1 MISMPRL
8 NWLGSDWPTI
18 PTRSPN
24 WNFEASN
31 EHLSPEVAAKPDPA
45 NQNASQEVVSCEAS
59 VVGMTGFEPATSASR
74 THQRCPETA
83 TNQAFLALPT
93 LPLDHSLD
101 RLDENVSA
109 KRAEGGGRKAQKS
122 KLKTPAT
129 TTAIP
134 ADDGNRRQPTTDF
147 AQQVAGIMS
156 LPLTDAE
163 RAECIRRL
171 LAKQQ
176 KGC

>member
-1 MISMPRL
+1 MA
-8 NWLGSDWPTI
+8 GSDQEGLSKVTLSRGNERGLFGAEFGAFLRVQRRNSLRHKYP
-18 PTRSPN
+18 RQ
-24 WNFEASN
+24 ESN
-31 EHLSPEVAAKPDPA
+31 LQP
-45 NQNASQEVVSCEAS
+45 
-59 VVGMTGFEPATSASR
+59 SASEADER
-74 THQRCPETA
+74 ARCDTIKQGLFA
-83 TNQAFLALPT
+83 RSGK
-93 LPLDHSLD
+93 PLDHSLD
-101 RLDENVSA
+101 RLDENASP
-109 KRAEGGGRKAQKS
+109 KRAEGGGRKARKS
-122 KLKTPAT
+122 KLKTAAT